1 MKDIKKIEEKKVKLR
16 VVRGNYWMVQDKID
30 ETKTSL
36 AHQG

>member
-16 VVRGNYWMVQDKID
+16 VVRGNYWMVHKKID

-36 AHQG
+36 IHQG